1 LIEKK
6 FYSNRKVIIDRIK
19 QVAAAIVDSTPNVE
33 NMGDTDRE
41 ETKKHANVEAV
52 RRIEET
58 RYSLDNKSL
67 DSLYK
72 KIKQENTARAA
83 TTNN

>member
-1 LIEKK
+1 
-6 FYSNRKVIIDRIK
+6 
-19 QVAAAIVDSTPNVE
+19 VDSTPNVE
-33 NMGDTDRE
+33 NMSATDRE

-52 RRIEET
+52 RRLEEI
-58 RYSLDNKSL
+58 RCSLDNKSL

-72 KIKQENTARAA
+72 KTKQENTTRAA